1 MSMRSFE
8 QVVEGIRNA
17 ERDVDKV
24 LEAARLSRNE
34 ESRNERV
41 GMVLLAIVGL
51 AIIAAGMAPAI
62 IMAFR

>member
-8 QVVEGIRNA
+8 QAVKGIRNA

-41 GMVLLAIVGL
+41 GIVLLAIVGL

>member
-8 QVVEGIRNA
+8 QAVEGIRNA
-17 ERDVDKV
+17 ERDVDRV

-41 GMVLLAIVGL
+41 GIVLLAIVGL